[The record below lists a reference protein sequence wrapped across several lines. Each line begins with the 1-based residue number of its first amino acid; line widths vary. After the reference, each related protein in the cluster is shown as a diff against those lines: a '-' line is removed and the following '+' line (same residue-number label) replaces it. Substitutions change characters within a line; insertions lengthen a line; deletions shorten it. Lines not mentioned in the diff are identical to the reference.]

1 MRQVFRFSGH
11 MMPSK
16 CPTKAVGLC
25 VSKQLFFLSWDR
37 CWATVN
43 ALRPVKLL
51 KVQNFYKFKMT
62 IKIKKSSRALRLEGD
77 DLRKRWWWWEA
88 LSQLPVSKLQLPSN
102 PALIPPPRHP
112 PPTTPISQS
121 EILSELIPGNV
132 YFEEQIV
139 ALLLTQCVSL
149 LIGRG
154 PLTPCYLLCRSEST
168 MCLSCCLSYSEMSRV
183 NVEYMSLTSAHKQ
196 KSTAMLWEALSREQ
210 CFKLNANICIR
221 CSE

>member
-43 ALRPVKLL
+43 ALRPIKLL

-62 IKIKKSSRALRLEGD
+62 IKIKIKKSSRALRPEGD

-112 PPTTPISQS
+112 PPPSHHSHFPIWDTEWIDS
-121 EILSELIPGNV
+121 
-132 YFEEQIV
+132 
-139 ALLLTQCVSL
+139 
-149 LIGRG
+149 RK
-154 PLTPCYLLCRSEST
+154 
-168 MCLSCCLSYSEMSRV
+168 CLFWGTDCGIAVDTVC
-183 NVEYMSLTSAHKQ
+183 
-196 KSTAMLWEALSREQ
+196 
-210 CFKLNANICIR
+210 
-221 CSE
+221 